1 MVVVN
6 ALLGQLEVGA
16 LDEAADALARR
27 VAEAEAKVDVEKVA
41 GLVKHQVAIVSV
53 AQLEDPHDDRVG
65 SHRLCKIVLRRL
77 EALRLGRAVAF
88 DEELP
93 KRRVAFALLDVV
105 EVVRGGDS
113 LNQARL

>member
-41 GLVKHQVAIVSV
+41 RLVEHQVAIVSV
-53 AQLEDPHDDRVG
+53 AQLEDPHDDRVRG
-65 SHRLCKIVLRRL
+65 AANKYESGYNGADTWHRRL
-77 EALRLGRAVAF
+77 AQGVAQ
-88 DEELP
+88 
-93 KRRVAFALLDVV
+93 A
-105 EVVRGGDS
+105 GGAHSD
-113 LNQARL
+113 LAKLF